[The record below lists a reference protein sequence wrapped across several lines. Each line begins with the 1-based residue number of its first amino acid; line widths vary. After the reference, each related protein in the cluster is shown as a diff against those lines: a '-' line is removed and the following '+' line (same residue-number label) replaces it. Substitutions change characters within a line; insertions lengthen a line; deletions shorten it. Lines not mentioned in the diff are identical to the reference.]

1 MSGPGKYDRRVTT
14 AQLAI
19 VIPAIAV
26 VAVAGINAWW
36 QARVNQQNLDA
47 QQKLAVQ
54 ARVASAYEDMLEMIG
69 WQMEFV
75 MVTKP
80 IFTSGE
86 QPQPPPEPENERK
99 RRVQAR
105 IGVHGSPAVKAIL
118 ERWSKKV
125 NEFFAEAWLL
135 DTMQNDRSMTRPS
148 DLQAAYGVT
157 LSEQWQKLEASRR
170 NLHAIVR
177 ELEDEI
183 SSELRA

>member
-1 MSGPGKYDRRVTT
+1 MTT

-19 VIPAIAV
+19 VVPAVAV
-26 VAVAGINAWW
+26 IAVAGISAWW

-54 ARVASAYEDMLEMIG
+54 ARVATTYEDMLEMIG

-75 MVTKP
+75 SVTKP

-86 QPQPPPEPENERK
+86 PPQPPPEPENERK

-105 IGVHGSPAVKAIL
+105 IGVHGSPEVKAIL

-125 NEFFAEAWLL
+125 NEFSPKPGSSTGCRRTKAG
-135 DTMQNDRSMTRPS
+135 TDRATKRRP
-148 DLQAAYGVT
+148 T
-157 LSEQWQKLEASRR
+157 E
-170 NLHAIVR
+170 
-177 ELEDEI
+177 
-183 SSELRA
+183 